1 LRQSRWVSSLTAFLI
16 DNGKLIMKNALLN
29 YFLKIIHY
37 PFFICF
43 MNLTNWELIKNNRNF
58 RNLLVGQYVSELG
71 NWFNFIAGQGIVRS
85 VTGGAVEPLMIF
97 LICRTLPWALLMPF
111 AGTLA
116 DRISRWKLMMITDI
130 IRIFLALSFI
140 FVRSAEDLW
149 IIYLGSVLMSVS
161 SSLFDGAKSAVTPNL
176 VGNEGLLAGTALM
189 FSSRFLLMAVGNA
202 LGGIAV
208 TFLGYEVA
216 FIINSLS
223 FLVSAY
229 SIWLIPQE
237 ATEQAETRNREKET
251 FFSEMWEGFRFAVRH
266 PFVLTIILMNL
277 IWAVGGGAIQ
287 IILERLGGDIYAPRE
302 NLSSDF
308 AIGMLWAANGLGLAV
323 GMLIAHRIG
332 GWIEIRNWTSGF
344 IGWSLILQG
353 ILFAIAGSMPVLW
366 LAALVFFIS
375 RIVIGVEYAVQET
388 LFQQA
393 LPDYIR
399 GRISTLDRGLEIT
412 VFSVSIYLAGIS
424 LSVITP
430 QMLTIAS
437 GILTAFAA
445 LIWFARAESY
455 RKLQEVAESCR

>member
-1 LRQSRWVSSLTAFLI
+1 MSLS
-16 DNGKLIMKNALLN
+16 
-29 YFLKIIHY
+29 
-37 PFFICF
+37 
-43 MNLTNWELIKNNRNF
+43 NWELIKSNRNF
-58 RNLLVGQYVSELG
+58 RNLLAGQYVSELG

-97 LICRTLPWALLMPF
+97 LICRTLPWALLMPI

-130 IRIFLALSFI
+130 IRIFLSLSFI
-140 FVRSAEDLW
+140 FVRSADDLW
-149 IIYLGSVLMSVS
+149 IIYVGSVLMSVAA
-161 SSLFDGAKSAVTPNL
+161 SLFDGAKSAVTPNL
-176 VGNEGLLAGTALM
+176 VGKEGLLAGTALM

-208 TFLGYEVA
+208 TFLGYEIA

-223 FLVSAY
+223 FLVSTY
-229 SIWLIPQE
+229 TIWLIPQE
-237 ATEQAETRNREKET
+237 ACEKEETRNREKDS
-251 FFSEMWEGFRFAVRH
+251 FIAEMMEGLKFMFHH
-266 PFVLTIILMNL
+266 PFVLTIVLMNL
-277 IWAVGGGAIQ
+277 IWAIGGGAIQ
-287 IILERLGGDIYAPRE
+287 IILERLGGDVFAPKE

-308 AIGMLWAANGLGLAV
+308 AIGMLWGANGLGLAV

-332 GWIEIRNWTSGF
+332 AWIEIKKWTSAF
-344 IGWSLILQG
+344 IGFTLILQG
-353 ILFAIAGSMPVLW
+353 ILFGIAGLMPTLW
-366 LAALVFFIS
+366 LAGLVFFIS
-375 RIVIGVEYAVQET
+375 RVVIGVEYAVQET
-388 LFQQA
+388 LFQHA

-430 QMLTIAS
+430 QMLTVAS

-445 LIWFARAESY
+445 LIWFARSS
-455 RKLQEVAESCR
+455 KGNLQLAGNEQN

>member
-1 LRQSRWVSSLTAFLI
+1 
-16 DNGKLIMKNALLN
+16 
-29 YFLKIIHY
+29 
-37 PFFICF
+37 
-43 MNLTNWELIKNNRNF
+43 MNLTNWELIKGNRNF

-71 NWFNFIAGQGIVRS
+71 NWFNFIAGQGIVRH

-97 LICRTLPWALLMPF
+97 LICRTLPWALLMPI

-116 DRISRWKLMMITDI
+116 DRISRWKLMMITDV
-130 IRIFLALSFI
+130 IRIFLSLSFLFI
-140 FVRSAEDLW
+140 RDKDDLW
-149 IIYLGSVLMSVS
+149 IIYVGSVLMSVS
-161 SSLFDGAKSAVTPNL
+161 ASLFDGAKSAVTPNL
-176 VGNEGLLAGTALM
+176 VGREGLLAGTALM

-208 TFLGYEVA
+208 TFFGYEVA
-216 FIINSLS
+216 FVINSLS

-237 ATEQAETRNREKET
+237 ACEQAETRNREKDT
-251 FFSEMWEGFRFAVRH
+251 FFAEMLEGLTFVMKN
-266 PFVLTIILMNL
+266 PFVLTIVLMNL

-287 IILERLGGDIYAPRE
+287 IILERLGGDVYAPKE

-323 GMLIAHRIG
+323 GMLIARRIG
-332 GWIEIRNWTSGF
+332 GWIERKNRISFF
-344 IGWSLILQG
+344 IGFALIVQG
-353 ILFAIAGSMPVLW
+353 ILFGIAGLMPFLW
-366 LAALVFFIS
+366 LAAFVFFIS
-375 RIVIGVEYAVQET
+375 RVVIGVQYAVQET
-388 LFQQA
+388 LFQHA

-412 VFSVSIYLAGIS
+412 VFSVSIYLAGVS

-430 QMLTIAS
+430 QILTIAS

-445 LIWFARAESY
+445 LIWFMRSEKGNL
-455 RKLQEVAESCR
+455 KLSG

>member
-1 LRQSRWVSSLTAFLI
+1 
-16 DNGKLIMKNALLN
+16 
-29 YFLKIIHY
+29 
-37 PFFICF
+37 
-43 MNLTNWELIKNNRNF
+43 MNLTNWELIKGNRNF
-58 RNLLVGQYVSELG
+58 RNLLIGQYVSELG
-71 NWFNFIAGQGIVRS
+71 NWFNFIAGQGIVRHI
-85 VTGGAVEPLMIF
+85 TGGAVEPLMIF

-116 DRISRWKLMMITDI
+116 DRISRWKLMLITDI
-130 IRIFLALSFI
+130 VRIFLSLSFLFI
-140 FVRSAEDLW
+140 RDQDDLW
-149 IIYLGSVLMSVS
+149 IIYVGSVLMSS
-161 SSLFDGAKSAVTPNL
+161 AASLFDGAKSAVTPNL
-176 VGNEGLLAGTALM
+176 VGKEGLLSGTALM

-208 TFLGYEVA
+208 TFFGFEVA

-237 ATEQAETRNREKET
+237 ATEKEETRNREKDT
-251 FFSEMWEGFRFAVRH
+251 FFNEMLEGFHFILRS
-266 PFVLTIILMNL
+266 PFVLTIVLMNL

-287 IILERLGGDIYAPRE
+287 IILERLGGDVYAPKE
-302 NLSSDF
+302 LLSTDF

-332 GWIEIRNWTSGF
+332 TWIEFKKQTSKF
-344 IGWSLILQG
+344 IGGTLILQG
-353 ILFAIAGSMPVLW
+353 ILFGVAGLMPSLW
-366 LAALVFFIS
+366 LACLVFFVS
-375 RIVIGVEYAVQET
+375 RVVIGVEYAVQET
-388 LFQQA
+388 LFQHA

-424 LSVITP
+424 LGYISP
-430 QMLTIAS
+430 QMLTIVS

-445 LIWFARAESY
+445 LIWFARTA
-455 RKLQEVAESCR
+455 KGDMQLKG

>member
-1 LRQSRWVSSLTAFLI
+1 
-16 DNGKLIMKNALLN
+16 
-29 YFLKIIHY
+29 
-37 PFFICF
+37 

-71 NWFNFIAGQGIVRS
+71 NWFNFIAGQGIVRH

-116 DRISRWKLMMITDI
+116 DRISRWKLMLITDI
-130 IRIFLALSFI
+130 VRIFLSLSFL
-140 FVRSAEDLW
+140 FVRSEEDLW
-149 IIYLGSVLMSVS
+149 IIYVGSVFMSS
-161 SSLFDGAKSAVTPNL
+161 AASLFDGAKSAVTPNL
-176 VGNEGLLAGTALM
+176 VGKEGLLAGTALM

-208 TFLGYEVA
+208 TFFGYEVA
-216 FIINSLS
+216 FVINSLS

-229 SIWLIPQE
+229 SIWLIPRE
-237 ATEQAETRNREKET
+237 ATEQAETRNREKDT
-251 FFSEMWEGFRFAVRH
+251 FFNEMLEGLKFMIQQ
-266 PFVLTIILMNL
+266 PFVFTIILMNL

-287 IILERLGGDIYAPRE
+287 IILERLGGDVYAPKE

-308 AIGMLWAANGLGLAV
+308 AIGMLWGANGLGLAV

-332 GWIEIRNWTSGF
+332 AWVEHKKRTSFF
-344 IGWSLILQG
+344 IGSTLILQG
-353 ILFAIAGSMPVLW
+353 VLFGIAGFMPGLW
-366 LAALVFFIS
+366 LAALMFFIS
-375 RIVIGVEYAVQET
+375 RVVIGVEYAVQET
-388 LFQQA
+388 LFQHA

-430 QMLTIAS
+430 QMLAAAS

-445 LIWFARAESY
+445 LIWFARSDKGNL
-455 RKLQEVAESCR
+455 KLAGN

>member
-1 LRQSRWVSSLTAFLI
+1 
-16 DNGKLIMKNALLN
+16 
-29 YFLKIIHY
+29 
-37 PFFICF
+37 
-43 MNLTNWELIKNNRNF
+43 MNLTNWQLIKSNRNF

-85 VTGGAVEPLMIF
+85 VTGGAVEPLVIF
-97 LICRTLPWALLMPF
+97 LICRTLPWALLMPI

-116 DRISRWKLMMITDI
+116 DRISRWKLMMVTDV
-130 IRIFLALSFI
+130 IRIFLSLSFLFI
-140 FVRSAEDLW
+140 HTKEDLW
-149 IIYLGSVLMSVS
+149 IIYVGSVLMSVAA
-161 SSLFDGAKSAVTPNL
+161 SLFDGAKSAVTPNL
-176 VGNEGLLAGTALM
+176 VGKEGLLAGTALM

-208 TFLGYEVA
+208 TFFGYEMA

-237 ATEQAETRNREKET
+237 ACEQAETRNREKDT
-251 FFSEMWEGFRFAVRH
+251 FFAEMMEGCKYMFQH
-266 PFVLTIILMNL
+266 PFVFTIILMNL

-287 IILERLGGDIYAPRE
+287 IILERLGGDVYAPKE
-302 NLSSDF
+302 NFSTDF

-332 GWIEIRNWTSGF
+332 AWFEYRKWTSGF
-344 IGWSLILQG
+344 IGGALILQG
-353 ILFAIAGSMPVLW
+353 ILFGFAGIMPFLW
-366 LAALVFFIS
+366 LSALVFFIS
-375 RIVIGVEYAVQET
+375 RVVIGAQYAVQET
-388 LFQQA
+388 LFQHY

-399 GRISTLDRGLEIT
+399 GRISTLDRGMEIT

-430 QMLTIAS
+430 QMLAIAS

-445 LIWFARAESY
+445 LIWFARSDKGDM
-455 RKLQEVAESCR
+455 KLAGN